1 MASGFPGRDSRGS
14 YAGSGA
20 DRPFKSRSRADRTA
34 EGEGEGRGF
43 EADAVG
49 DGAAA
54 AADGAAA
61 GALPALREAEDPHGF
76 AALVR
81 PRESHLPL
89 LDFFRMPSSGRSAE
103 GGGHRVGLR
112 RDRLRVGR
120 NDAAAHLDLGR
131 PFAFV
136 VAAAAAD
143 DGESE
148 QPPFPLPLP
157 SNSSSS
163 NSTASST
170 ASCSTPPPSNP
181 SRQLLSDAAAAVAE
195 GNLAAAAASLAAV
208 RRAAS
213 PRGDAEQRLAAM
225 MAAALAS
232 RLDPPAPSGA
242 HPAADLFAAEHR
254 FATQLLHDA
263 SPCFKLG
270 LAVANLAILEAAR
283 GHPKLHVVDFDVGS
297 GAQHAELIRALAE
310 RRPRPASLK
319 ITAVADPAYPLPA
332 AAAKGLRDVG
342 DRLSKLADRAGVG
355 LRFSIVSL
363 RAAELDRA
371 SLGCEPDEALAVNL
385 AFVLSRIADESV
397 SPANPRDEL
406 LRRVRALAPR
416 AVALVEQ
423 EMSGNTAPFA
433 ARFAE
438 ACAHYGALLESLEA
452 TLGRDSADRARV
464 EAALSRKATNTVARE
479 GPERVERCELF
490 GKWRARMSMA
500 GFRPLPLGPGVAEP
514 VRARL
519 ASTGPNPGFAVKED
533 AGGLGFSW
541 MGRVLTFASA
551 WR

>member
-14 YAGSGA
+14 YAGFGGGSAVQIPFQGRSDGGGGGGGAGVLKRTLSEMERRQQQMALQQALFLRSVKQKIHMASPLSSDLGSLTSPSSISSGCLVQGG
-20 DRPFKSRSRADRTA
+20 PQ
-34 EGEGEGRGF
+34 RGWH
-43 EADAVG
+43 
-49 DGAAA
+49 
-54 AADGAAA
+54 
-61 GALPALREAEDPHGF
+61 P
-76 AALVR
+76 AAL
-81 PRESHLPL
+81 ESDRNPKAATESAMRNQLHELERRL
-89 LDFFRMPSSGRSAE
+89 LGDDEEELEEATASGSAVTGSEWGETMRQLISISAAPSPSS
-103 GGGHRVGLR
+103 L
-112 RDRLRVGR
+112 
-120 NDAAAHLDLGR
+120 
-131 PFAFV
+131 
-136 VAAAAAD
+136 
-143 DGESE
+143 
-148 QPPFPLPLP
+148 PPPPPPMANQSNPLSPSPSP

-406 LRRVRALAPR
+406 LRRV
-416 AVALVEQ
+416 
-423 EMSGNTAPFA
+423 
-433 ARFAE
+433 
-438 ACAHYGALLESLEA
+438 
-452 TLGRDSADRARV
+452 
-464 EAALSRKATNTVARE
+464 
-479 GPERVERCELF
+479 
-490 GKWRARMSMA
+490 
-500 GFRPLPLGPGVAEP
+500 
-514 VRARL
+514 
-519 ASTGPNPGFAVKED
+519 
-533 AGGLGFSW
+533 
-541 MGRVLTFASA
+541 
-551 WR
+551 